1 MSKQRPTI
9 DLGMTGYEELF
20 MNDQQRA
27 DNRKPKVEEV
37 PISELFS
44 FKDHPFKVKE
54 DEELERLKES
64 IRESGVL
71 VPALARPRD
80 GGGYELVSGHR
91 RMAACKA
98 LGFETMP
105 VIIRDL
111 TDEEAIITMVDANL
125 QREHILPSEKAFA
138 YKMKMEA
145 FERKLGRPENV
156 GQVVPH
162 YKGRRTTEIIGDA
175 GGDSYKQ
182 VQRYIRLTNLIPKLL
197 DLVDKGSIALTTAV
211 ELSYLKPHEQ
221 EWVQDAIE
229 YEECTPSLSQAGRL
243 KKASQERTLTKED
256 VLFLMQEEKPNQR
269 AAIKISRSEL
279 DKYFPKYYTD
289 EQIKTEIMKS
299 LDDRKKQRL
308 RENRDAR

>member
-37 PISELFS
+37 PITELFS

-98 LGFETMP
+98 LGLETMP

-145 FERKLGRPENV
+145 LKNRGKRTDV
-156 GQVVPH
+156 TSSQVAT
-162 YKGRRTTEIIGDA
+162 KFDAASEIGKPSGESRD
-175 GGDSYKQ
+175 Q
-182 VQRYIRLTNLIPKLL
+182 VFRYIRLTNLIPKLL

-211 ELSYLKPHEQ
+211 ELSYLKPYEQ
-221 EWVQDAIE
+221 EWVRDAIE

-279 DKYFPKYYTD
+279 DRYFPKDYTD
-289 EQIKTEIMKS
+289 EQIKAAILKS